1 MKIELKPYTPK
12 WNEEF
17 QITSN
22 ELAQTL
28 SPFKPQI
35 EHFGSTAIP
44 GLIAKPIIDIL
55 VRISQEAE
63 LDEVVRPMISS
74 GHIYYQ
80 AFNKVMP
87 DRRLFVKLERQSE
100 VSLPEIFDDLENIL
114 HEEINHLRL
123 AHIHIWDFKTNE
135 WDRHLAFRDYLI
147 ANEQI
152 AADYSQLKKELSLK
166 SWSNG
171 MQYNEAKSDFIN
183 QIETKALRWYK
194 VNRQS
199 KL

>member
-44 GLIAKPIIDIL
+44 GLMAKPIIDIL
-55 VRISQEAE
+55 VKISQ
-63 LDEVVRPMISS
+63 DSQIDSVIHPMISS
-74 GHIYYQ
+74 GYIYYQ
-80 AFNKVMP
+80 AFNKDMP
-87 DRRLFVKLERQSE
+87 DRRLFAKLKKQSE
-100 VSLPEIFDDLENIL
+100 VSLPPIFDDLENIP

-123 AHIHIWDFKTNE
+123 AHIHIWDFNTNE

-147 ANEQI
+147 AHENVAFE
-152 AADYSQLKKELSLK
+152 YGKLKRELSLK
-166 SWSNG
+166 SWDSG
-171 MQYNEAKSDFIN
+171 MQYNEAKDSFIKEVE
-183 QIETKALRWYK
+183 QDALRWYQ
-194 VNRQS
+194 RQR
-199 KL
+199 